1 METGSNLLDSPQ
13 QAESI
18 DSVGNLWE
26 EVWFCG
32 YSKKE
37 GFTAKVYCEQ
47 HQETKPF
54 WTWCQGILKPK
65 TRRVRANN
73 NNKRK
78 LVTMWP
84 TWNCMTPVSRTKQRI
99 HTSTRAIQFETER
112 EQNRV
117 IYSYYH
123 ESSSIIQSL
132 WASSWCVWFAFYSVD
147 HYDAKAM
154 QQIMNSDSG
163 CCISPEERGQ
173 SWMSN
178 T

>member
-1 METGSNLLDSPQ
+1 METGTNVLDSPQ

-37 GFTAKVYCEQ
+37 GFIAKVYFEQ

-65 TRRVRANN
+65 TRRVRVN
-73 NNKRK
+73 NNKQK

-84 TWNCMTPVSRTKQRI
+84 TWNHTTLTSRTKQHI
-99 HTSTRAIQFETER
+99 HTSARAMQFETER
-112 EQNRV
+112 EQNEV
-117 IYSYYH
+117 THSYYH
-123 ESSSIIQSL
+123 ESSSIMQSL
-132 WASSWCVWFAFYSVD
+132 WASSCCVWVVFYSVD
-147 HYDAKAM
+147 YDAKAM

-163 CCISPEERGQ
+163 CCVSPEEKGQ
-173 SWMSN
+173 NWMSN